1 MTNLF
6 TYRQAVEPEVDD
18 DLERH
23 GFCVLRDIASKTEIA
38 EIDQAL
44 DPRFAATPF
53 CQGGFYGPRTKRF
66 GGLLKRVPA
75 VERLVRHPAIMRRV
89 RSVLEPWCDTIQLNL
104 TQALELHPG
113 APAQFPHRDQD
124 MWRGPTGQIEYLVNV
139 MWPISPFKAENGAT
153 LIWPGSHNASSAVK
167 EAQPIAVEAE
177 PGSAILFLGSTLHGA
192 GANMTGAI
200 RRGIIVSYCLGWLK
214 PYENQ
219 WLTYPP
225 DAARAF
231 DPELAALVGYQQ
243 HRPNLGNY
251 DGQCPSIL
259 LRGEPPEY
267 LAATDALRPDQE
279 GALAEF
285 LDQQRTSQ
293 LPPAGG
299 IAEIG
304 AGRNKREVKSNG

>member
-1 MTNLF
+1 MATIARRGISAATKADEKL
-6 TYRQAVEPEVDD
+6 RQ
-18 DLERH
+18 H
-23 GFCVLRDIASKTEIA
+23 GFCILRDVEPGSRIE
-38 EIDQAL
+38 EIDRSL
-44 DPRFAATPF
+44 HPRFAATPF

-66 GGLLKRVPA
+66 GGLLKRAPA
-75 VERLVRHPAIMRRV
+75 VESLVQNPAVMRLVHAI
-89 RSVLEPWCDTIQLNL
+89 LEPWCDTVQLNL

-124 MWRGPTGQIEYLVNV
+124 MWRGPTGEFEYLVNV

-153 LIWPGSHNASSAVK
+153 LVWPGSHNGGQGDDSAEPVAI
-167 EAQPIAVEAE
+167 EAD
-177 PGSAILFLGSTLHGA
+177 PGSAIIFLGSTLHGA
-192 GANMTGAI
+192 GSNHSNAV

-225 DAARAF
+225 EVASAF

-259 LRGEPPEY
+259 LGGDPPDH
-267 LAATDALRPDQE
+267 LAAIDALRPDQE
-279 GALAEF
+279 GALSEF
-285 LDQQRTSQ
+285 LRQQTDQ
-293 LPPAGG
+293 LPRLGDC
-299 IAEIG
+299 
-304 AGRNKREVKSNG
+304 RNRARPEQREVKSNG